1 MSTSL
6 LLQYDLIQNS
16 MLTPRTPLNIPD
28 VKQISRI
35 SPRLADRA
43 PLMEV
48 YEESGKNYE
57 LSDIIAAHHSDVKCV
72 VASDSGQIISG
83 SRDEC
88 VKPNVFRNEGYV
100 EDISLTSMERLAV
113 NAVAFYLCPKYGWLI
128 FAGRKDGSI
137 VIYTSDSDKP
147 VRVLRTHKMNVC
159 VLHVDAENG
168 KLMSGSWDNNAIIWP
183 IQKIICDSD
192 FNALC
197 LVGHKLSVWAIASIP
212 ERPDFYLTGS
222 ADLTIKFWK
231 GDNEV
236 KSFSGHED
244 VVRSLAVLSKYK
256 FFSAANDFTIRLWD
270 IDAGVCLQKY
280 DSLSSEYIYS
290 LAHSNV
296 SGCRLMANSGE
307 GGFLEIWNV
316 NDDGSLTHRQLI
328 RTPAQSL
335 WSLTFLKNNDI
346 AVGANDG
353 NIYIFSTAADRK
365 ANASM
370 MESFQCA
377 VAKKV
382 AEFEAV
388 LAAQQ
393 SEIVKIKVALDD
405 GEPHENDLPASYLD
419 EVAKYIIENIPE
431 ARKEWDYVFDV
442 TTDDGRIL
450 KLPYN
455 AGEDTKWA
463 AQRFIEKHNL
473 PIKFLEKVST
483 LLRLQVPGTSTN
495 SSSNGFGNFDDPF
508 TDSNESYY
516 PNLEGRYVPNVTR
529 NQVASGVGLVADP
542 FTGGN
547 AYVSNSTAIMQNV
560 RSPID
565 KKRPRSEFVP
575 LSNFFQFG
583 IEQASAKA
591 IIKLRELNNTQSKYK
606 LSEEQLCA
614 LEDVLKTSTYDPR
627 DIHISAIDTGFG
639 WDIALEKG
647 IIRRFTVI
655 STIIPIMDVFRL
667 ALLNRT
673 LNRIYCSLD
682 MEGEKSG
689 RGLET
694 MQRLTNFLISAD
706 SDPIRILT
714 CRAMANAAVHQWG
727 RSMLIHDVN
736 TTVRYVATQLNS
748 TKHALQLAATTA
760 LANWALIL
768 LRHTESGN
776 VAELGPREDALR
788 DIIQT
793 IENVVNFGDFN
804 QIALIRLL
812 QAIATLMWGDVSV
825 IQLAKR
831 YDIIDVM
838 NRIKDAVVDESV
850 KAVARDIT
858 EMAYSI

>member
-1 MSTSL
+1 
-6 LLQYDLIQNS
+6 
-16 MLTPRTPLNIPD
+16 
-28 VKQISRI
+28 
-35 SPRLADRA
+35 
-43 PLMEV
+43 MEV

-88 VKPNVFRNEGYV
+88 VKVFSKRNEGYV

-405 GEPHENDLPASYLD
+405 GEPHVELRYKKGSDPYDAAQTFLMENDLPASYLD

-431 ARKEWDYVFDV
+431 ARKVTNKKIVHSQSAQKVLLDGKEWDYVFDV

-508 TDSNESYY
+508 T
-516 PNLEGRYVPNVTR
+516 EGRYVPNVTR
-529 NQVASGVGLVADP
+529 NQVASGVGFVADP

-639 WDIALEKG
+639 WDIG
-647 IIRRFTVI
+647 
-655 STIIPIMDVFRL
+655 TIIPIMDVFRL

-838 NRIKDAVVDESV
+838 NRIKDAVVDESYRLINNKPLV
-850 KAVARDIT
+850 I
-858 EMAYSI
+858 IW